1 MFVGQPFTVFA
12 EPENPSQTSR
22 QLEEEARFEQP
33 ARLQQP
39 RFQSFSQQQP
49 QLNSFQQQQEVPRS
63 RDQQSTGVGVPQF
76 KPPQQRPPPFT
87 VFSASQEAKQQ
98 QSVFA
103 QIRSSIETGQRFRG
117 GEAAPRPSLRNP
129 LPLATTTPP
138 PPSPS
143 RLPPLPPP
151 TKAVTEATTTTIRT
165 TTQRTT
171 TTTESKHDLE
181 VKMLEEK
188 MKTKMDSVIDKMED
202 IIEKKRKPEKEEKV
216 RGIDEENI
224 ENLVRKIVFEALEKP
239 EEKPVPLKKDDKNNL
254 NALDAILENLLLE
267 SYSEDNEV
275 VEEEEPDVKKSTK
288 PTAKKEK
295 GVNKIKSDSDTQ
307 PSLDT
312 EDLVD
317 KIVESIFPFV
327 SKLSSVQGDSDEEE
341 IDDEVGVIMTTKS
354 SCTALMNRLY

>member
-63 RDQQSTGVGVPQF
+63 RDQQSRGAGVPQF
-76 KPPQQRPPPFT
+76 KPPKQRPPPFT

-103 QIRSSIETGQRFRG
+103 QIRSSIETSQRFRG
-117 GEAAPRPSLRNP
+117 GEAASRPSLKNP
-129 LPLATTTPP
+129 LPLATPP
-138 PPSPS
+138 PPHSSTIP
-143 RLPPLPPP
+143 LLPPP

-171 TTTESKHDLE
+171 TTTQSKHDLE

-202 IIEKKRKPEKEEKV
+202 IIEKKKKPEKEGKV

-239 EEKPVPLKKDDKNNL
+239 EEKPVPLKKDEKNNL
-254 NALDAILENLLLE
+254 NALDATIENLHLE
-267 SYSEDNEV
+267 SYSGGNEV
-275 VEEEEPDVKKSTK
+275 NEEEEPDVKKSIK

-295 GVNKIKSDSDTQ
+295 GVNKIKSDFDTQ

-317 KIVESIFPFV
+317 KIVESIFPLV
-327 SKLSSVQGDSDEEE
+327 SKLGSVQRHSDEDE
-341 IDDEVGVIMTTKS
+341 IDDEVGVMMTTKS